1 MRTLADYPNL
11 CEQIHPTKNGDFN
24 PVNYTYGSGKKVWW
38 KCPEGDDHEWVT
50 RIDDRTRGRG
60 CPFCSGRRVSVTNN
74 LLVSDPK
81 IANEWHPTKNGD
93 LRPEDVTPNMT
104 RKVWWKCAEG
114 DDHEWSTPINLRTQ
128 RKFGCPFC
136 AGQKV
141 SKTNNLLV
149 EYPEIAKEWHPTKN
163 GDLKPE
169 NSTFGSGK
177 KVWWK
182 CPHGDDHEWKTAINN
197 RTANKRKCPF
207 CANQKISKNNTL
219 LINHPVIAKEWHPTK
234 NGNLRP
240 DKVVS
245 ESNKRVWWKCP
256 KGDDHEWMT
265 SVILRVRQKT
275 GCPFCAGQKVSKTN
289 NFLYKYPEIA
299 KDWHPTKNGD
309 LRPEQFTEGSSKL
322 FWWKCPKVND
332 HEWKASINGRR
343 FTGCPK
349 CADFRFDHNLPALL
363 YYIAINLDDG
373 KILYKVG
380 ITNHS
385 VEQRFP
391 VRDRAKIRIVK
402 LWRFEKGTEAEKFE
416 SDILGEFNEFKYTG
430 PKIFRKGN
438 TEIFTKDVLALD
450 DGREVDLTADLP
462 IFRRRQE
469 SFDF

>member
-1 MRTLADYPNL
+1 MKTLADYPDL
-11 CEQIHPTKNGDFN
+11 CVQLHPTKNGDFN

-81 IANEWHPTKNGD
+81 IA
-93 LRPEDVTPNMT
+93 
-104 RKVWWKCAEG
+104 
-114 DDHEWSTPINLRTQ
+114 
-128 RKFGCPFC
+128 
-136 AGQKV
+136 
-141 SKTNNLLV
+141 
-149 EYPEIAKEWHPTKN
+149 KEWHPTKN
-163 GDLKPE
+163 GDFYPT
-169 NSTFGSGK
+169 NFTSFSGK
-177 KVWWK
+177 KMWWK

-197 RTANKRKCPF
+197 RTVNKRKCPF
-207 CANQKISKNNTL
+207 CANQKISKTNNL
-219 LINHPVIAKEWHPTK
+219 LINH
-234 NGNLRP
+234 
-240 DKVVS
+240 
-245 ESNKRVWWKCP
+245 
-256 KGDDHEWMT
+256 
-265 SVILRVRQKT
+265 
-275 GCPFCAGQKVSKTN
+275 
-289 NFLYKYPEIA
+289 PEIA

-309 LRPEQFTEGSSKL
+309 LRPEQFTAGSSKL

-332 HEWKASINGRR
+332 HEWKASINDRR

-373 KILYKVG
+373 KILYKIG

-416 SDILGEFNEFKYTG
+416 SDILVEFNEFKYTG

-462 IFRRRQE
+462 IFSRRQE